1 MTDDICKEVI
11 KQTFEK
17 NISMS
22 SEGLEKMLKLTKF
35 EYNYMI

>member
-1 MTDDICKEVI
+1 LNDEICKEVI
-11 KQTFEK
+11 KQTFEQ

-22 SEGLEKMLKLTKF
+22 SEGLEKMLKLTKH